1 MIQEKVAQ
9 GAIVNVSSVSAKIG
23 NVGQCNYVAS
33 KSAVEGMTRTTA
45 KEMAKY
51 NIRCNAV
58 MPGFIDTPIIKTIPQ
73 KGIINISFYKMTF
86 SNISVMEMV
95 VSSIPLKRKGSPEEV
110 AEAILFLASPKSS
123 YITGTVL
130 EVSGGL

>member
-1 MIQEKVAQ
+1 
-9 GAIVNVSSVSAKIG
+9 
-23 NVGQCNYVAS
+23 
-33 KSAVEGMTRTTA
+33 MTRTTA